1 MQGAVSGE
9 AHPLGSFAWLRMTGW
24 FYWIATANGNR
35 SSLIMLKFPAF
46 LALLLALLAIGR
58 AADTSATLNPLA
70 ESYVK
75 LALAAGVHD
84 GDYVDAYYGP
94 PAWRTAAEAEK
105 LPLADVRARLDALS
119 KDLAKADA
127 SKFDDMGRRRYAYL
141 SKLVA
146 ALSTRLSVIAGGK
159 FPFDDESLLIYD
171 TVAPK
176 QTSAYY
182 ESVLAELSKAL
193 PGEGPVGPRYQA
205 FRNQFVIPPAKLDT
219 VFKAAI
225 AEARARTLK
234 KIPLPEGE
242 KFTLEYVK
250 NKPWSGYNWY
260 QGNAHSVIQINT
272 DLPIFIDRAVDLA
285 AHEGY
290 PGHHVYSTL
299 LEQKLLKERGW
310 VEFSVNP
317 LFGPNAIVAEGSAN
331 YGIDVAFPGAEKL
344 AFERDVL
351 FPLAGLDPAKAA
363 EYARVQ
369 ELTKK
374 LSFAGNEAARRYL
387 NGEITAAEAATWLE
401 KYALMEP
408 ARAQQR
414 VRFMDKYRSYVITY
428 NHGLKLVGDS
438 VEKQAKGDRDKRWEV
453 FTELISTPQVP
464 SGLK

>member
-1 MQGAVSGE
+1 
-9 AHPLGSFAWLRMTGW
+9 
-24 FYWIATANGNR
+24 
-35 SSLIMLKFPAF
+35 MLKLLPCFAF
-46 LALLLALLAIGR
+46 LLAVFTPFAR
-58 AADTSATLNPLA
+58 AADASPMNHLA

-84 GDYVDAYYGP
+84 VDYVDAYYGP
-94 PAWRTAAEAEK
+94 PEWRTAAETEK
-105 LPLADVRARLDALS
+105 LPLADVRARLDALAR
-119 KDLAKADA
+119 DLAKVDTAG
-127 SKFDDMGRRRYAYL
+127 FDDMGRRRHAYL
-141 SKLVA
+141 SKLVG
-146 ALSTRLSVIAGGK
+146 ALSTRLAVIAGGK

-176 QTSAYY
+176 HGTDYY
-182 ESVLAELSKAL
+182 DTVLAELAKAL
-193 PGEGPVGPRYQA
+193 PGEGPVATRYQA
-205 FRNQFVIPPAKLDT
+205 FRNQFVIPPAKLDA
-219 VFKAAI
+219 VFQAAI

-234 KIPLPEGE
+234 RIPLPAGE

-250 NKPWSGYNWY
+250 NKPWGGYNWY

-299 LEQKLLKERGW
+299 LEQKLLKGRGW
-310 VEFSVNP
+310 IEFSINP

-351 FPLAGLDPAKAA
+351 FPLAGLDPAKA
-363 EYARVQ
+363 EEFARVQ
-369 ELTKK
+369 ALTKK
-374 LSFAGNEAARRYL
+374 LSFAGNETARRYL
-387 NGEITAAEAATWLE
+387 NGEITAAGATAMLE
-401 KYALMEP
+401 KYSLMEP

-414 VRFMDKYRSYVITY
+414 IRFMDKYRSYVITY
-428 NHGLKLVGDS
+428 NHGLKLVGDW
-438 VEKQAKGDRDKRWEV
+438 VEQQAKGDRDKRWEV
-453 FTELISTPQVP
+453 FTELISTPQLP

>member
-1 MQGAVSGE
+1 MNSVVKTPVRLAM
-9 AHPLGSFAWLRMTGW
+9 AA
-24 FYWIATANGNR
+24 
-35 SSLIMLKFPAF
+35 
-46 LALLLALLAIGR
+46 LALAAMMPFAV
-58 AADTSATLNPLA
+58 AADKAVMNALA
-70 ESYVK
+70 ETYVK

-94 PAWRTAAEAEK
+94 PEWRTAAEAEK
-105 LPLADVRARLDALS
+105 LPLAEVRARLETLGR
-119 KDLAKADA
+119 DLAKVDTAG
-127 SKFDDMGRRRYAYL
+127 FDSLGRQRHAYL
-141 SKLVA
+141 SKLVG
-146 ALSTRLSVIAGGK
+146 ALSTRLAIVAGGK

-171 TVAPK
+171 TVAPR
-176 QTSAYY
+176 QDASHY
-182 ESVLAELSKAL
+182 EAVVAELNKAL
-193 PGEGPVGPRYQA
+193 PGEGPVAARYQA
-205 FRNQFVIPPAKLDT
+205 FRNQFIIPPEKLDA
-219 VFKAAI
+219 VFQAAI

-234 KIPLPEGE
+234 RIPLPADE

-250 NKPWSGYNWY
+250 NKPWGGYNWY

-317 LFGPNAIVAEGSAN
+317 LFGPNAIIAEGSAN
-331 YGIDVAFPGAEKL
+331 YGIEVAFPGAEKL

-351 FPLAGLDPAKAA
+351 FPLAGLDPARAE

-374 LSFAGNEAARRYL
+374 LSFAGNEAARLYL
-387 NGEITAAEAATWLE
+387 NGEITAAEAVVWLE

-438 VEKQAKGDRDKRWEV
+438 VEQQAKGDRDKRWEV
-453 FTELISTPQVP
+453 FTELISTPQLP

>member
-1 MQGAVSGE
+1 M
-9 AHPLGSFAWLRMTGW
+9 
-24 FYWIATANGNR
+24 
-35 SSLIMLKFPAF
+35 
-46 LALLLALLAIGR
+46 
-58 AADTSATLNPLA
+58 NPLA
-70 ESYVK
+70 ETYVK

-94 PAWRTAAEAEK
+94 AEWRTAAEAEK
-105 LPLADVRARLDALS
+105 LPLAEVRTRLDVLGR
-119 KDLAKADA
+119 DLAKVDTAG
-127 SKFDDMGRRRYAYL
+127 FDDLGRRRHAYL
-141 SKLVA
+141 SKVVA
-146 ALSTRLSVIAGGK
+146 ALSTRLAIVAGGK

-171 TVAPK
+171 TVAPR
-176 QTSAYY
+176 QDASHY
-182 ESVLAELSKAL
+182 EAVVAELSKAL
-193 PGEGPVGPRYQA
+193 PGEGPVAARYQA
-205 FRNQFVIPPAKLDT
+205 FRNQFIIPSAKLDA
-219 VFKAAI
+219 VFQAAI

-234 KIPLPEGE
+234 RIALPADE

-250 NKPWSGYNWY
+250 NKPWGGYNWY

-317 LFGPNAIVAEGSAN
+317 LFGPNAIIAEGSAN
-331 YGIDVAFPGAEKL
+331 YGIEVAFPGAEKL
-344 AFERDVL
+344 TFERDVL

-387 NGEITAAEAATWLE
+387 NGDITAPEAVAWLE

-428 NHGLKLVGDS
+428 NHGLKLVSDS
-438 VEKQAKGDRDKRWEV
+438 VEKQAKGDRDKRWEI
-453 FTELISTPQVP
+453 FTELLSTPQLP

>member
-1 MQGAVSGE
+1 MNSVVKTPVRLAM
-9 AHPLGSFAWLRMTGW
+9 AA
-24 FYWIATANGNR
+24 
-35 SSLIMLKFPAF
+35 
-46 LALLLALLAIGR
+46 LALAAMMPFAV
-58 AADTSATLNPLA
+58 AADKPVMNALA
-70 ESYVK
+70 ETYVK

-84 GDYVDAYYGP
+84 GDYVDAYSGP
-94 PAWRTAAEAEK
+94 PEWRTAAETEK
-105 LPLADVRARLDALS
+105 LPLAEMRARLETLGR
-119 KDLAKADA
+119 DLAKVDTAG
-127 SKFDDMGRRRYAYL
+127 FDSLGRQRHAYL
-141 SKLVA
+141 SKLVG
-146 ALSTRLSVIAGGK
+146 ALSTRLAIVAGGK

-171 TVAPK
+171 TVAPR
-176 QTSAYY
+176 QDASHY
-182 ESVLAELSKAL
+182 EAVVAELNKAL
-193 PGEGPVGPRYQA
+193 PGEGPVAARYQA
-205 FRNQFVIPPAKLDT
+205 FRNQFIIPPEKLDA
-219 VFKAAI
+219 VFQAAI

-234 KIPLPEGE
+234 RIPLPADE

-250 NKPWSGYNWY
+250 NKPWGGYNWY

-317 LFGPNAIVAEGSAN
+317 LFGPNAIIAEGSAN
-331 YGIDVAFPGAEKL
+331 YGIEVAFPGAEKL

-351 FPLAGLDPAKAA
+351 FPLAGLDPARAE

-374 LSFAGNEAARRYL
+374 LSFAGNEAARLYL
-387 NGEITAAEAATWLE
+387 NGEISAAEAVVWLE

-453 FTELISTPQVP
+453 FTELISAPQLP

>member
-1 MQGAVSGE
+1 MNSVVKTPVRLAM
-9 AHPLGSFAWLRMTGW
+9 AA
-24 FYWIATANGNR
+24 
-35 SSLIMLKFPAF
+35 
-46 LALLLALLAIGR
+46 LALAAMMPFAV
-58 AADTSATLNPLA
+58 AADKPVMNALA
-70 ESYVK
+70 ETYVK

-94 PAWRTAAEAEK
+94 PEWRTAAEAEK
-105 LPLADVRARLDALS
+105 LPLAEVRARLETLGR
-119 KDLAKADA
+119 DLAKVDTAG
-127 SKFDDMGRRRYAYL
+127 FDSLGRQRHAYL
-141 SKLVA
+141 SKLVG
-146 ALSTRLSVIAGGK
+146 ALSTRLAIVAVGK

-171 TVAPK
+171 TVAPR
-176 QTSAYY
+176 QDASHY
-182 ESVLAELSKAL
+182 EAVVAELNKAL
-193 PGEGPVGPRYQA
+193 PGEGPVAARYQA
-205 FRNQFVIPPAKLDT
+205 FRNQFIIPPEKLDA
-219 VFKAAI
+219 VFQAAI

-234 KIPLPEGE
+234 RIPLPADE

-250 NKPWSGYNWY
+250 NKPWGGYNWY
-260 QGNAHSVIQINT
+260 QGNAHSVIQINA

-317 LFGPNAIVAEGSAN
+317 LFGPNAIIAEGSAN
-331 YGIDVAFPGAEKL
+331 YGIEVAFPGAEKL

-351 FPLAGLDPAKAA
+351 FPLAGLDPARAE

-374 LSFAGNEAARRYL
+374 LSFAGNEAARLYL
-387 NGEITAAEAATWLE
+387 NGEISAAEAVAWLE

-438 VEKQAKGDRDKRWEV
+438 VEQQAKGDRDKRWEV
-453 FTELISTPQVP
+453 FTELISTPQLP